1 MPPLSRSQIKLN
13 AQKIILGI
21 NYQKSRNL
29 LMFRVSSHR
38 AGHLPIDLTVCKTG
52 IKTKSKMFE
61 EIFTNQG
68 FNHITEKILIN
79 LDVKSLWRCRLVCK
93 ALHEFIKSFEI
104 SIKLK
109 KNDFKIIQRIR
120 WKRCLVHSSWNAVF
134 NSIRG
139 EDNFYTRRYLIELLK
154 TYDNQDKNLDFE
166 GHINSTS
173 YLNLSKFLIIQ
184 N

>member
-1 MPPLSRSQIKLN
+1 
-13 AQKIILGI
+13 
-21 NYQKSRNL
+21 
-29 LMFRVSSHR
+29 MFRVPSRLATVVR

-61 EIFTNQG
+61 GIFTNQG
-68 FNHITEKILIN
+68 FNHITENILIN

-93 ALHEFIKSFEI
+93 ALHEIIKSFER

-154 TYDNQDKNLDFE
+154 TYDSNQDKILDFE
-166 GHINSTS
+166 GPINSTS